1 MKKNNK
7 AHEEKHPASNVIGRA
22 YGIIDEWNSKKFSS
36 RRIVS
41 RIKGALAEA
50 KKKGAKSEKIRIEL
64 IAYLYALD
72 MRIKEK
78 YTNIL
83 RCIFSYFSWRRETD
97 LLKLLRKKLRI
108 SPKEDTRT
116 AIEVRLNELIERIAL
131 GKLDD
136 DGDDE
141 THGGKRNGAFDEEAV
156 TSEEKEQE
164 EASNDSKQQN
174 SDIDE
179 AKEAQEEKSEEK
191 SENTRTEKE
200 EVEAVEEQKA
210 EEQTEKS
217 EVEAESE
224 KEETLKEEQEPQE
237 ELDSNSEL
245 EESKSQSSK
254 RQKEENPFNEFED
267 SPPVRENVTENKQ
280 KEKIPFIDEVIMD
293 NMIKGKADILGH
305 NPLADVRNERDNA
318 MREAIMWNVNDTES
332 RTSDRDSHLY
342 DAHLFDRNMSS
353 RPTERD
359 GGINSEQMKA
369 DTQAQNTN
377 QPSLDKNMTTQSQ
390 ESDVGIPTPDQA
402 KTDSQSQN
410 TSKENLHD
418 IRIPVWV
425 DMESDPENAMRREIS
440 YNLTSEAVLEM
451 HDRLQDAMRE
461 HIKVVEAEHDAQSS
475 KKEAPQ
481 TLKSESPT
489 IVQGRK

>member
-1 MKKNNK
+1 MKKNNTAK
-7 AHEEKHPASNVIGRA
+7 EGKHSANDIIERA
-22 YGIIDEWNSKKFSS
+22 YGIIDEWNSKEFSS

-41 RIKGALAEA
+41 RIKGALSEA

-108 SPKEDTRT
+108 SPKEDIRT
-116 AIEVRLNELIERIAL
+116 AIEVRLDELIERIAL

-141 THGGKRNGAFDEEAV
+141 THGGKRNGSSDEEAV

-164 EASNDSKQQN
+164 EASNDSKQRP

-200 EVEAVEEQKA
+200 KVEAVEEQKA

-217 EVEAESE
+217 EVEAE

-237 ELDSNSEL
+237 ELDSDSEP

-254 RQKEENPFNEFED
+254 RQKEENPFNDFQD
-267 SPPVRENVTENKQ
+267 PPPIRENVTENKQ
-280 KEKIPFIDEVIMD
+280 KEKISFIDEVIMD
-293 NMIKGKADILGH
+293 NMIKGKADIIGH

-318 MREAIMWNVNDTES
+318 MREAIMWNVNDPEN

-342 DAHLFDRNMSS
+342 DAHLFDRNMAS
-353 RPTERD
+353 RPPERD
-359 GGINSEQMKA
+359 GGINSDQMKA
-369 DTQAQNTN
+369 DAQAQNTN
-377 QPSLDKNMTTQSQ
+377 QQSLDKNTTQQPQ
-390 ESDVGIPTPDQA
+390 ESDIGTPPPDQA

-425 DMESDPENAMRREIS
+425 DMESDPENAMRRIAS
-440 YNLTSEAVLEM
+440 YEM
-451 HDRLQDAMRE
+451 KSDTVQAIHDRLEEEMRE

-475 KKEAPQ
+475 KKEVPQ
-481 TLKSESPT
+481 TQKSESQT